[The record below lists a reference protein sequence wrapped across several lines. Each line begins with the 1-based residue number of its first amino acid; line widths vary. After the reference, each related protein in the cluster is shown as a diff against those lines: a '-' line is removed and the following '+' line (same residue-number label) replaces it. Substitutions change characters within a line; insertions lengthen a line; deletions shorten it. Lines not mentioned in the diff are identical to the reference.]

1 MKKLLSLILL
11 TTLVLSCQKNKET
24 AEATQESQAFDKERD
39 AFFTNMLAP
48 GEAAAAL
55 QATAAEFNP
64 NLMND
69 PKLSSNYTTND
80 VKAAANL
87 GVYLADLNYSV
98 AYKQS
103 ANTKELFTASQELSK
118 TIGIQQS
125 ILEFLSKRYT
135 DNIAQN
141 DSVQAVIND
150 LFKKSTTDLKGTD
163 REKLVGI
170 AMAGY
175 QIENLHLAVGIIEA
189 YPKDMLPDDAR
200 MQILIPVF
208 RFVLGQQKNVENIY
222 AFLKTIADPLNP
234 EANPNHAYYSTAFEE
249 LIAVYKKLNVEEKIA
264 NNQGVELMKDEVV
277 QELSAKINAIR
288 NKVVSAS

>member
-1 MKKLLSLILL
+1 MKKLLSLLFL
-11 TTLVLSCQKNKET
+11 SALVLSCQKNKET
-24 AEATQESQAFDKERD
+24 TEESQAFDQQRD

-55 QATAAEFNP
+55 QSTAAEFNP

-69 PKLSSNYTTND
+69 PKLSAGYATSD

-103 ANTKELFTASQELSK
+103 ANTKDLFTASQELSQA
-118 TIGIQQS
+118 IGIQQS
-125 ILEFLSKRYT
+125 VLTFLAKRYN

-141 DSVQAVIND
+141 DSAQAVINE
-150 LFKKSTTDLKGTD
+150 LFKKSTQDLKGTD

-200 MQILIPVF
+200 LQILIPVF
-208 RFVLGQQKNVENIY
+208 RFVLSQQQNVENIY

-249 LIAVYKKLNVEEKIA
+249 LIAVYKKLKVEEKIA
-264 NNQGVELMKDEVV
+264 NNQGAELMKDEVV

-288 NKVVSAS
+288 NKIVSAE